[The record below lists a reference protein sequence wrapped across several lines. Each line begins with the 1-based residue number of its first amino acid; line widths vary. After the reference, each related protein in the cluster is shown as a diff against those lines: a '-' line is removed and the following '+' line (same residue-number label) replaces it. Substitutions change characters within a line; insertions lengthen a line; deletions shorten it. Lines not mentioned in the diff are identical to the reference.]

1 MCGDGLLTS
10 HSLLYIYIQAY
21 QLPHHVPREVC
32 RLCRDYRRDYRWIT
46 RTAIAASPA
55 EPTLAPVLPGLHLVH
70 LLTLVGSAISILHTR
85 SLQRWPF
92 RSASWK
98 KPSADYTMRR

>member
-21 QLPHHVPREVC
+21 QLPHHVPRKVC

-46 RTAIAASPA
+46 RTAIAANPA
-55 EPTLAPVLPGLHLVH
+55 EPTLAPAHRQVCILFMYTLFSALHLSSF
-70 LLTLVGSAISILHTR
+70 TLDNYSNELPN
-85 SLQRWPF
+85 Q
-92 RSASWK
+92 
-98 KPSADYTMRR
+98 